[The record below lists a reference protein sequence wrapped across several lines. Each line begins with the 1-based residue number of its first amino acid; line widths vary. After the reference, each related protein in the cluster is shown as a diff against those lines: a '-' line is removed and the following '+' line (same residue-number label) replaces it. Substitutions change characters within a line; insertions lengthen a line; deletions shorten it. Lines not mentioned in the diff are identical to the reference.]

1 MPGFG
6 RSHSARPR
14 VSDYVVETETDFE
27 LFQGQIREVTHAGP
41 LHGEQ
46 ISQVNFVL
54 TAYVAP
60 GHGVDLFLLTRQDA
74 DNNFASDISIRR
86 DDIDPDTDD
95 RYLEELAFEI
105 KSTLVPEELEQRARI
120 MAHCGV
126 RRVFAVPVTGHPA
139 GIDGV
144 AGPLA
149 EWMPAQERWRTYRD
163 DEVITD
169 PCLFEP
175 VPVRALL
182 DAVEADNAVAQ
193 ALLDKGNPVLV
204 RHAEAAREKGRKE
217 GEENAAREYIH
228 LIMHTRGLA
237 MDAAA
242 HARVDACRDLEIL
255 YRWLVRAVQVTSASD
270 LFGDD

>member
-74 DNNFASDISIRR
+74 DNNFASDVSIRK
-86 DDIDPDTDD
+86 DDIDPATDD
-95 RYLEELAFEI
+95 RSLEELAFEI
-105 KSTLVPEELEQRARI
+105 KSTLAPDELEQRARI
-120 MAHCGV
+120 MARCGV
-126 RRVFAVPVTGHPA
+126 RRVFAIPVTGHPA
-139 GIDGV
+139 GIDSV

-149 EWMPAQERWRTYRD
+149 EWMPGEERWRTYRD
-163 DEVITD
+163 DEVIAD
-169 PCLFEP
+169 PCLFKP

-182 DAVEADNAVAQ
+182 DAVEADNAVAK
-193 ALLDKGNPVLV
+193 ALLDKGNRVLIQYGDK
-204 RHAEAAREKGRKE
+204 RYRA

-228 LIMHTRGLA
+228 MFLHARGVV
-237 MDAAA
+237 MDAAT
-242 HARVDACRDLEIL
+242 HARIAACRDLAVL
-255 YRWLVRAVQVTSASD
+255 KRWVMRAAQVTRASD
-270 LFGDD
+270 LFNDD